1 MQRETHCKALHLV
14 HWANH
19 TTLLRV
25 VDQPNPAAQQ
35 LNLAFHGA
43 LLVRAFSLSIS
54 GTSVCSH
61 FSVVRSE
68 KRNRRCIL
76 VHADKKHG
84 FVELQPKRH
93 RIAHTNNQFFGN
105 MKVYIFNRARGNRA
119 AYPFTDM
126 GTIYIYI
133 YMCVHAHTRM
143 HNNMP
148 ISYYIRIYPHIS
160 KKQIT
165 THTCI
170 YIYMYVHICT
180 HKYIYIYK

>member
-133 YMCVHAHTRM
+133 YVCMHILECITICLYHT
-143 HNNMP
+143 
-148 ISYYIRIYPHIS
+148 ISVSTRTS
-160 KKQIT
+160 LKNK
-165 THTCI
+165 
-170 YIYMYVHICT
+170 
-180 HKYIYIYK
+180 

>member
-25 VDQPNPAAQQ
+25 VDQPNPTAQQ

-68 KRNRRCIL
+68 KKNRRCIL

-119 AYPFTDM
+119 AYLFTD
-126 GTIYIYI
+126 TSTI
-133 YMCVHAHTRM
+133 YMCVHAHTGM

-148 ISYYIRIYPHIS
+148 ISSYIRIYLHIS
-160 KKQIT
+160 KKQINKY
-165 THTCI
+165 I
-170 YIYMYVHICT
+170 YIYMYMHICT
-180 HKYIYIYK
+180 HE

>member
-25 VDQPNPAAQQ
+25 VDQPNPTAQQ

-68 KRNRRCIL
+68 KKNRRCIL

-119 AYPFTDM
+119 AYLFTD
-126 GTIYIYI
+126 TSTI
-133 YMCVHAHTRM
+133 YMCVCM
-143 HNNMP
+143 HILECITICLYHP
-148 ISYYIRIYPHIS
+148 ISVS
-160 KKQIT
+160 
-165 THTCI
+165 TC
-170 YIYMYVHICT
+170 T
-180 HKYIYIYK
+180 SLKNK